1 MDVQQPV
8 PHIKKPSSK
17 KKRHASE
24 SGARSARKKRHVS
37 DSVIANVKKPE
48 ASSGV
53 EVSAIEMGEELK
65 TEEEIK
71 KEELTPEVMD
81 ADEKQGRVQSLYT
94 HLVVTESWVQHKL
107 WLTIFFHH
115 GILH

>member
-1 MDVQQPV
+1 MDLQQPV
-8 PHIKKPSSK
+8 THIKKPSSK

-48 ASSGV
+48 TSAGV
-53 EVSAIEMGEELK
+53 EVPAIEMGGELK
-65 TEEEIK
+65 TEQEIK

-81 ADEKQGRVQSLYT
+81 TDEKQGRVQSL
-94 HLVVTESWVQHKL
+94 S
-107 WLTIFFHH
+107 
-115 GILH
+115 

>member
-1 MDVQQPV
+1 MDLQQPV

-48 ASSGV
+48 ASAGA
-53 EVSAIEMGEELK
+53 EVTAIEMGEELK
-65 TEEEIK
+65 TEQEIK

-81 ADEKQGRVQSLYT
+81 TDEKQGRVQSLYNT
-94 HLVVTESWVQHKL
+94 LRCNRDLDTTHKL
-107 WLTIFFHH
+107 WLTIEP
-115 GILH
+115 